1 MEPSK
6 LTDMT
11 TGIFFQIV
19 AILLT
24 GLIAGLFYGYDCSV
38 IKGLGNLPD
47 REYLSAFKSINRAI
61 LNPYFFMSFMGTML
75 ILPVAVWLSYKEGNT
90 TSCYLLV
97 AATLIYAAGVFGV
110 TVLGNVPLNNLVER
124 FDISAALQTDIQ
136 DMRQKIETDWNRLH
150 HIRTYANILAFL
162 LAIISLVKR

>member
-1 MEPSK
+1 
-6 LTDMT
+6 MT
-11 TGIFFQIV
+11 AAILFQII

-61 LNPYFFMSFMGTML
+61 LNPYFFISFMGS
-75 ILPVAVWLSYKEGNT
+75 ILVLPIAVWLSYKGGGT
-90 TSCYLLV
+90 TSCYLLA
-97 AATLIYAAGVFGV
+97 AATIIYGVGVFGV
-110 TVLGNVPLNNLVER
+110 TILGNVPLNNLVER
-124 FDISAALQTDIQ
+124 FDIQAASQADVQAL
-136 DMRQKIETDWNRLH
+136 RQKIEASWNRLH
-150 HIRTYANILAFL
+150 HIRTYANILSFL